1 MLRILSSICS
11 MIVDSCCARCVRRY
25 GQLHVVTDDRQNKIC
40 RPASPFPTGPTLT
53 VKRRCA
59 NVAGL
64 NRSSLLAKKQ
74 PTLPFEDALKE
85 LEALGEKMEHGELSL
100 EESLRYF
107 DRGVALTRQC
117 QQALQEAEQK
127 AEILLEKGEQTDIQ
141 PFADDT

>member
-1 MLRILSSICS
+1 MMRILSSICT
-11 MIVDSCCARCVRRY
+11 MIVDSCCTRCVRRY
-25 GQLHVVTDDRQNKIC
+25 GQLHVVSVDRQKKIC

-85 LEALGEKMEHGELSL
+85 LAALVEKMEHDEHTL
-100 EESLRYF
+100 EESQRNIE
-107 DRGVALTRQC
+107 RGVAL
-117 QQALQEAEQK
+117 
-127 AEILLEKGEQTDIQ
+127 
-141 PFADDT
+141 